1 MDWPL
6 YCVIDNKDDKDITE
20 DILCIRKDAS
30 SSRYS
35 IIFTNNPT
43 EFHFSLDRITFLDKP
58 NMLDISDKLV
68 FIKGHVFN
76 TKRVSDGFMY
86 LFNFFEMIAV
96 LVSMK
101 FII

>member
-58 NMLDISDKLV
+58 NMLDISDKKS
-68 FIKGHVFN
+68 IKSYNLTLGAKSSISMGKGV
-76 TKRVSDGFMY
+76 
-86 LFNFFEMIAV
+86 LFPFPIF
-96 LVSMK
+96 S
-101 FII
+101 